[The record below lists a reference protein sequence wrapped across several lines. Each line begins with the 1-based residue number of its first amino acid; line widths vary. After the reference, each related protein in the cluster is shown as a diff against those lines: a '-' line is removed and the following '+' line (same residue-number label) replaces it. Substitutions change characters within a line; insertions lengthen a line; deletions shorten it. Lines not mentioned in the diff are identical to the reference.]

1 MKCSPVWEEASSSE
15 ARSLRVLILSNSPD
29 RFARLADVGVFV
41 VSESQAICVL
51 AVQPNSYRAIVA
63 GVAGS
68 DGRESGYRL
77 VQFLRS
83 QLQVRCPIYLFS
95 PMPTPSSRAYALQ
108 CGATRVLTDDQD
120 LIGDLQ
126 HLLQRADTGDH

>member
-1 MKCSPVWEEASSSE
+1 
-15 ARSLRVLILSNSPD
+15 LILSNSPD
-29 RFARLADVGVFV
+29 RFARLADVGVLV

-51 AVQPNSYRAIVA
+51 AGQPNSYRAVVA

-120 LIGDLQ
+120 LIGDLL